1 MVVYIVLALLN
12 ILKEYNNDFQVCDGE
27 PHTGSVVSDV
37 HTRQIVDN
45 EINLVVVV
53 DGPLEF
59 VDLLFRQNAVAQH
72 LASLVPIH

>member
-12 ILKEYNNDFQVCDGE
+12 ILKEYNNDFQVSDGE